1 MNYLLLDMATVMV
14 DFDMK
19 RSFHSSCLSNFDW
32 LSEQGEHSYGKMY
45 EMNTVHTD

>member
-19 RSFHSSCLSNFDW
+19 SSFHSSCLSDFDW
-32 LSEQGEHSYGKMY
+32 LSEQGW
-45 EMNTVHTD
+45 NTVTGKCTR

>member
-19 RSFHSSCLSNFDW
+19 SSFHSSSLSNFDW
-32 LSEQGEHSYGKMY
+32 LSEQGGTQLRENVRDEYSTY
-45 EMNTVHTD
+45 